1 MGEIRT
7 YFFAAITIPIKEK
20 TEDPKKGMEDR
31 GKEVPEQ

>member
-7 YFFAAITIPIKEK
+7 YFYAAIAKPIKEK
-20 TEDPKKGMEDR
+20 TEDPKEGMNDR